1 MLRHPHSAPIP
12 LPYHGLIHRSLIER
26 GLQTGPL
33 FQGPCPDTFAGV
45 LLTVLAKRF
54 LETTVPMSLVGVS
67 GKSNGLQG
75 VIEDG
80 SGETYQDFVRLNA
93 QAGIQ
98 FHASLPGLP
107 IMEVIILDGL
117 LRTVIA

>member
-1 MLRHPHSAPIP
+1 MSGYLR
-12 LPYHGLIHRSLIER
+12 GRSS
-26 GLQTGPL
+26 
-33 FQGPCPDTFAGV
+33 
-45 LLTVLAKRF
+45 TVLAKRF

-117 LRTVIA
+117 LRTRDRLKISDLKWQLSPQVIARHCLNGLWQKGPIR